1 MVKRL
6 RANIAVVV
14 TDFSNSQQEMDIRK
28 AATARVDVERCV
40 DHPDEMG
47 EYWCEDDCREVCKDC
62 LMWGAQGT

>member
-1 MVKRL
+1 MKRL
-6 RANIAVVV
+6 RANIAVLV

-40 DHPDEMG
+40 DHPDKMG

-62 LMWGAQGT
+62 LMWEAQGA

>member
-40 DHPDEMG
+40 DHPDEM
-47 EYWCEDDCREVCKDC
+47 
-62 LMWGAQGT
+62 